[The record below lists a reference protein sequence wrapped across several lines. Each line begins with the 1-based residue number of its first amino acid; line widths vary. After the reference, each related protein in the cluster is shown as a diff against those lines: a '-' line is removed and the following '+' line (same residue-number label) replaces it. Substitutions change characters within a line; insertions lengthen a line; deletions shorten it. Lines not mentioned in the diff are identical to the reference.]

1 MEIINHIEHYLVHLR
16 VERRLAENTV
26 IAYSYDL
33 QNLASYFSLNKIQKV
48 SLVVEADLLGFLVEM
63 HKVGLSTRSVARVL
77 TAIRGFFNF
86 LVQEKKLTA
95 NPSEKIEM
103 PAKLTKLPH
112 LLSLAEVELLLDAP
126 NKQTSLGQRDFAIL
140 QLFYASG
147 LRISELANL
156 TIDHT
161 NLQAGVVRPRGKG
174 DKERLVPIG
183 KSALEA
189 LNEYIADIRPQLL
202 KSASCD
208 RLFLSRQG
216 KGLSRQRLW
225 MIIKACAKACN
236 IRQNVTPHMLRHSFA
251 THMLENGADLRT
263 VQTMLGHADIATTQ
277 IYTHIST
284 GHLKDLHKKFHPRA

>member
-33 QNLASYFSLNKIQKV
+33 QNLASYFSLKKIQQV
-48 SLVVEADLLGFLVEM
+48 SVVVESDLLGFLVEM
-63 HKVGLSTRSVARVL
+63 HKVGLSSRSVARVL
-77 TAIRGFFNF
+77 TTVRGFFNF
-86 LVQEKKLTA
+86 LIHEKKLTA

-112 LLSLAEVELLLDAP
+112 LLSLAEVELLLAAP
-126 NKQTSLGQRDFAIL
+126 NKQTILGQRDFAIL

-156 TIDHT
+156 TIDRT
-161 NLQAGVVRPRGKG
+161 NLQMGVVRPRGKG
-174 DKERLVPIG
+174 NKERLVPIG

-189 LNEYIADIRPQLL
+189 LSEYIVDIRPQLL
-202 KSASCD
+202 KPVSCD

-263 VQTMLGHADIATTQ
+263 VQTMLGHAVISTTQ
-277 IYTHIST
+277 IYTHVST